1 MGLFT
6 ILVIIVVALGCYL
19 QYLYNKDKLSGYR
32 RYFLLLL
39 LVLSAILVIRQDHE
53 KKMLYNK
60 LEQFVQLA
68 QDKYPG
74 LNQEKALAQ
83 LAFDI
88 SKMHPKLVFLT
99 QTEPRRDPVS
109 NLFHTNY
116 GFRSEPTNGLK
127 DVQIEIRFNG
137 RFVSITGGKK
147 GDIVEG
153 GELLTPYPDSTGFN
167 YTTRYLNENNDIVIT
182 VTSKEPLKIVSMTLL
197 PQ

>member
-6 ILVIIVVALGCYL
+6 IAAIIVLLLGCYL

-39 LVLSAILVIRQDHE
+39 LALSVTLVINQDHE
-53 KKMLYNK
+53 KKKLYNK

-83 LAFDI
+83 LASDI
-88 SKMHPKLVFLT
+88 SKMHPKLVFLR

-109 NLFHTNY
+109 NLFQTTY
-116 GFRSEPTNGLK
+116 VFRAEPTNGLR
-127 DVQIEIRFNG
+127 DIQIEIKFDG
-137 RFVSITGGKK
+137 RFVSITGGRR
-147 GDIVEG
+147 GGIVMQREM
-153 GELLTPYPDSTGFN
+153 LTPYPDYTGFN
-167 YTTRYLNENNDIVIT
+167 YFAEYLNEDNDIVIT
-182 VTSKEPLKIVSMTLL
+182 VTSKEPLIIISKKLL